1 MISHTNTSIAHN
13 ILCNPKYF
21 ILITPI
27 ISANFCYE
35 FLKSIKRFRLA
46 VKRSF
51 AGNLSAFVVV
61 DGILL
66 SHENNFVI
74 INEYAVMDMYAA
86 IRIITTTNAAK
97 TIIDIAPTA
106 SLNKSRFILL

>member
-1 MISHTNTSIAHN
+1 MSYQIV
-13 ILCNPKYF
+13 
-21 ILITPI
+21 
-27 ISANFCYE
+27 
-35 FLKSIKRFRLA
+35 IKFFRLA
-46 VKRSF
+46 VKRPF
-51 AGNLSAFVVV
+51 AGNIYAFVVV

-66 SHENNFVI
+66 SHENNFMI